1 MIGLLLLAP
10 AAARAQ
16 FYDLEGA
23 YRCVTAPD
31 AACAERLGNRPAP
44 SAPVAKEAK
53 HEPAAAGMGDAIARV
68 KKGAAAA
75 EDIRLIEALAAAK
88 DPRAVE
94 VLAWCKLNGI
104 GMAAD
109 PVGAYWLYREAA
121 GLGIA
126 NARKNQIAIF
136 ETRLSSEQ
144 RHQVLLREN
153 DPDR

>member
-1 MIGLLLLAP
+1 MAP
-10 AAARAQ
+10 EAARAQ
-16 FYDLEGA
+16 FFDLDGV

-31 AACAERLGNRPAP
+31 PACAAPPAGRPAAP
-44 SAPVAKEAK
+44 APVAKDAAGAQ
-53 HEPAAAGMGDAIARV
+53 AAAGMGDAIARV
-68 KKGAAAA
+68 KQGAASAD
-75 EDIRLIEALAAAK
+75 DIRLIEARAAAK

-109 PVGAYWLYREAA
+109 AVGAYWLYREAA

-126 NARKNQIAIF
+126 NARANQIAIY

-144 RHQVLLREN
+144 RHQVLLKEN